1 MEEFL
6 GSPLLGSR
14 ITANYDIV
22 AQILAEMADAGV
34 PSESEPNALR
44 DVVET
49 GPGVLNNLLGKVG
62 IAGAGVPILSSG
74 VGGGGGVGGGVG
86 SQRMMLRPPVE
97 SAQGSAI
104 PWRRGNVRHTSN
116 ELYVDIVETLAVTLA
131 PSGRAL
137 SAFAYGSIVFT
148 AKVSGVPDLLLH
160 LSPGGPVAGMDNRGD
175 QLRCIM
181 ERAVFHPC
189 VRLNRWKADGVLS
202 FVPPDGKFVLAG
214 YEVDLLGPD
223 APLTATSKTTM
234 ANRPL
239 NLPAT
244 IEVTTGLGH
253 TGNEFETRLFPVPTS
268 SAAAASLQS
277 HLVSKSATNRPA
289 SFRSGSGS
297 DSKGLVLDDLHVRVP
312 LPASVRSVSELRPSR
327 GEAHWSPADSCVEWR
342 VPCKDFGAGGGV
354 AVLRCT
360 VQGPLSDDYDDDKT
374 EASSASE
381 AFNGVTTTTYDYTDD
396 VVEPVSAYQSQN
408 QRAGGKEKGR
418 DKGSSHTYPPDDK
431 RVEKNRE
438 LMPTSA
444 TLSFG
449 VKGWLASGLKVESLL
464 VDAKK
469 SRGLGA
475 DVKPYK
481 GVKYLTV
488 SRDGIEVRC

>member
-1 MEEFL
+1 
-6 GSPLLGSR
+6 
-14 ITANYDIV
+14 
-22 AQILAEMADAGV
+22 MADDGV
-34 PSESEPNALR
+34 PSQSEPNALR

-62 IAGAGVPILSSG
+62 IAGGVVTPTLSSG
-74 VGGGGGVGGGVG
+74 GGGGGGVGGGAG
-86 SQRMMLRPPVE
+86 SQRTIFRSPVE

-116 ELYVDIVETLAVTLA
+116 ELYVDMVETLAVTLA
-131 PSGRAL
+131 PSGRVL

-160 LSPGGPVAGMDNRGD
+160 LSPGGPGAAIDDRGK
-175 QLRCIM
+175 QLRQVM
-181 ERAVFHPC
+181 EHAVFHPC
-189 VRLNRWKADGVLS
+189 VRLNRWKSDGVLS

-223 APLTATSKTTM
+223 APLTATSKM
-234 ANRPL
+234 AMSNRPL

-244 IEVTTGLGH
+244 IEITTGLGH
-253 TGNEFETRLFPVPTS
+253 TGSEFEVCLHPLPKT
-268 SAAAASLQS
+268 SAAASSLQS
-277 HLVSKSATNRPA
+277 HLVNKSVTNRPGA
-289 SFRSGSGS
+289 FRSGSGG
-297 DSKGLVLDDLHVRVP
+297 DSKGPVLDDLRVRIP
-312 LPASVRSVSELRPSR
+312 LPASVRNVSELRPSR
-327 GEAHWSPADSCVEWR
+327 GEAHWSPAENYVEWQ
-342 VPCKDFGAGGGV
+342 VPGKDFSTGFGS
-354 AVLRCT
+354 AVVRCT
-360 VQGPLSDDYDDDKT
+360 VHGPLSDDSDDAET
-374 EASSASE
+374 VASYASE
-381 AFNGVTTTTYDYTDD
+381 AINGMISTTYDYTDD
-396 VVEPVSAYQSQN
+396 VAEPVAAYQSQN
-408 QRAGGKEKGR
+408 QKSRRKEKREG
-418 DKGSSHTYPPDDK
+418 GSSPANPPDGK
-431 RVEKNRE
+431 RVERNRD

-464 VDAKK
+464 VDAKR

-481 GVKYLTV
+481 GVKYLTI